1 MSIGF
6 VMIVSPWS
14 SWSEGRCRRR
24 QCEGSAGEEEEEC
37 HCCWR
42 VDHWRV
48 TELTLFPFPD
58 QIKVALGWHLF
69 SDKEEAAATYLGMTE
84 SLYGHL
90 SPQLDEGALERERVP
105 QMRCCL
111 SSWQRWLGFTLNG
124 DPELDNSGL
133 MLIDPSKKSRHR
145 HLHQMAWISFAC
157 YHW

>member
-58 QIKVALGWHLF
+58 QVKVELGSHLF

-90 SPQLDEGALERERVP
+90 RPSTWWGCTWARESATNEMLPLFLTTVTWVYTKRWPWARQFWTYAYWSIQEKPPQTPAP
-105 QMRCCL
+105 
-111 SSWQRWLGFTLNG
+111 NG
-124 DPELDNSGL
+124 MN
-133 MLIDPSKKSRHR
+133 
-145 HLHQMAWISFAC
+145 
-157 YHW
+157 